1 MSISENDAQLRQQL
15 RRVPARM
22 MQTEQYNQH
31 TLKVEELKAGLQGRH
46 TLAEL
51 VEFSLKAGA
60 KVDLKVMEPW
70 VYFLVNLGGT
80 RFSLKASHVPL
91 RHLSGQQYFLCETTW
106 KVLHG

>member
-1 MSISENDAQLRQQL
+1 
-15 RRVPARM
+15 

-31 TLKVEELKAGLQGRH
+31 TLKVEELKNALKGRR

-60 KVDLKVMEPW
+60 KVDLKVMEPY
-70 VYFLVNLGGT
+70 VYFLVDFKGT

-91 RHLSGQQYFLCETTW
+91 RHRSGQQYFLCETTW
-106 KVLHG
+106 KVLHE